1 MVQKKIVM
9 KVQMSSEK
17 CRTKALKI
25 AAVAKG
31 VSKVSIEP
39 EKDQVEVIGIGIDSM
54 TLTMTM
60 RKKVGHADI
69 LSIEEVKAE
78 EKKPDGSIPITCT
91 TSYSY
96 AHYPRYPTHYHVVR
110 EEPTTCSI
118 M

>member
-1 MVQKKIVM
+1 MVQQKIVM
-9 KVQMSSEK
+9 KVQMCSEK

-31 VSKVSIEP
+31 VSKVSIEA
-39 EKDQVEVIGIGIDSM
+39 EKNHVEVIGNGIDSM

-69 LSIEEVKAE
+69 VSIGEVKAKE
-78 EKKPDGSIPITCT
+78 EDKPVKCIPITCT
-91 TSYSY
+91 SSYG
-96 AHYPRYPTHYHVVR
+96 YPQCPQYVVC